1 MKRVISLILIGI
13 LSLPTI
19 FGLNHYLF
27 EEHVVCSEENAHFHE
42 AEISCSTCDF
52 LRANSEFSSEDS
64 TFLIKDFSITISMEI
79 ANLSVRFFFST
90 NSNSNNLASF
100 DKLTR

>member
-64 TFLIKDFSITISMEI
+64 TFLIKDFSTNYKQY
-79 ANLSVRFFFST
+79 AVYNRTHFS
-90 NSNSNNLASF
+90 NFYNYF
-100 DKLTR
+100 DSRGPPVDC